1 MLAFQAWKEKLK
13 IRIEKGELPLALRD
27 VEEFDIVDMMFD
39 VKTHSVRMATKDRQ
53 GKFEAE
59 LRDVP
64 MNSFE
69 GVLRWHNYIAVH
81 EGESGCENLEELLID
96 ISCRVKS
103 RDKFILGTT
112 SRVRLYLDET
122 YVRLMGRI
130 PWAQRAEE
138 DRPWHALKS

>member
-13 IRIEKGELPLALRD
+13 IRIEKGKLPLALRD

-39 VKTHSVRMATKDRQ
+39 VKTHSVTMATTDQQ

-69 GVLRWHNYIAVH
+69 GVLRWYNYIPRGGV
-81 EGESGCENLEELLID
+81 G
-96 ISCRVKS
+96 
-103 RDKFILGTT
+103 
-112 SRVRLYLDET
+112 
-122 YVRLMGRI
+122 M
-130 PWAQRAEE
+130 
-138 DRPWHALKS
+138 